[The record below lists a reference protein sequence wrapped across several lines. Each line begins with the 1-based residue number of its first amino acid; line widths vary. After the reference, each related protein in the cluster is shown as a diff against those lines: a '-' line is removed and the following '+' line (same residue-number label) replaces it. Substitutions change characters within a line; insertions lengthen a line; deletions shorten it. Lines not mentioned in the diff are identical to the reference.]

1 MVMYLKKIF
10 EAIGIITLLLFSFI
24 FTEKTAYVAINQDDI
39 MKQIESVKNEYFV
52 APLEP
57 VITENTFIP
66 GKCGFE
72 LDTKASYKA
81 LKRIGVFTENSLIFK
96 NVCPKEKMK
105 KNNNKFIIGGNKIDK
120 KVSLIFVVQNNYNL
134 QTVLNILS
142 DNNVNANIFVDGS
155 VFENNNDL
163 IIEISKEHIIGNLSY
178 NGDYNNPSFI
188 WMSTIIKKFNDN
200 YCYSE
205 NLNEN
210 VLNICQKNNAYT
222 IVPSSVIKNNPT
234 LTLNKNIS
242 NGSII
247 SFYINDEVINELEL
261 MLKYIKS
268 KGYDIVTLE
277 ELLNEL

>member
-1 MVMYLKKIF
+1 M
-10 EAIGIITLLLFSFI
+10 
-24 FTEKTAYVAINQDDI
+24 
-39 MKQIESVKNEYFV
+39 
-52 APLEP
+52 
-57 VITENTFIP
+57 
-66 GKCGFE
+66 
-72 LDTKASYKA
+72 
-81 LKRIGVFTENSLIFK
+81 
-96 NVCPKEKMK
+96 
-105 KNNNKFIIGGNKIDK
+105 
-120 KVSLIFVVQNNYNL
+120 
-134 QTVLNILS
+134 NILS